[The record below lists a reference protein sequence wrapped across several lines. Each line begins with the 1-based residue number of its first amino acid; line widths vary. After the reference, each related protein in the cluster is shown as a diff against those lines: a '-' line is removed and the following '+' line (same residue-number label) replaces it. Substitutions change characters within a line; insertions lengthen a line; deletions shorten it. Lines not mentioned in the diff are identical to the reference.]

1 MGREEFLN
9 LPFFK
14 ERGFVLKKC
23 KVCGKEFWTLDPE
36 REVCGDQPCVDYEFI
51 GRRGAVGFERPA
63 DVREAFLS
71 FFERKGH
78 ARVRRYP
85 VVARWREDVY
95 LVGASIYDFQ
105 PWVTEGIVEPPA
117 NPLVISQ
124 PSIRLTDVDN
134 VGRSGRHLTG
144 FEMMAHHAFNIR
156 GKEVYWANE
165 TVEYAFE
172 VLTDVFKIPPEEI
185 TFKFDWWSGG
195 GNAGEDYE
203 VLARG
208 LELATLVFMHYKVAD
223 DGRLIEMPNRIVD
236 TGYGLE
242 RLLWFLKGTP
252 TVYDAVFGSLV
263 EELRARA
270 GLAPLEPRILEAL
283 ARKSGKL
290 DFKEPERAFAAF
302 REIARSM
309 GMKPEELWEL
319 VSPYHSLY
327 ALLDHA
333 RSIMWMLGDGV
344 VPSNVGAG
352 YLARLLIRR
361 ALRHLWRLGL
371 GIPLAEVVAM
381 QIRAWASDFPEYEEL
396 EDEILDMVHYEESR
410 YKETLDHGRKVVE
423 RVARELKA
431 KGVGAVPVDTLLTL
445 YESHGLPPEFVAEE
459 ASKFHLTVEVPPNF
473 YSMLASRHEA
483 SPRKPAQLDEALLKL
498 AEGLPP
504 TRKLYYE
511 DPRALEFEAKVL
523 RVLGSAVIL
532 DQTAFYPEGG
542 GQPHDEGTLEWGG
555 GSCRVVR
562 VFKVGDVVVHECEGE
577 LPPEG
582 SRVRGRVNSERRL
595 ALMRNHTATHI
606 LLGAAR
612 RVLGKHVWQAGAQ
625 KGVEQSR
632 LDITHHRKIT
642 VEELRAIEE
651 LANRVVM
658 ENRPVNVFFA
668 DRTAAEM
675 KYGFV
680 LYQGGVVPEPKLR
693 IVEIEGWDV
702 EACGGIHCSRTGEV
716 GLIKIVKV
724 ERIQDGVSRIVFK
737 VGDAAL
743 KHVWQMEDALNE
755 IAQELGVDVG
765 EAAASVKELAQER
778 DRLAKELS
786 KARETL
792 LEIAA
797 SELASKAE
805 EVAGVKLV
813 AGVVELEDVRELAL
827 RVARRLQRAVVGLVN
842 GRGEYAVKVDASLVR
857 EGLDARRLSGEISK
871 RAGGRGGGAP
881 DLVSGRVENPGKFPE
896 ALRDALLE
904 ALAAKA

>member
-1 MGREEFLN
+1 MRRDEFLK

-14 ERGFVLKKC
+14 EHGFTLKKC
-23 KVCGKEFWTLDPE
+23 RVCGKEFWTLNPD
-36 REVCGDQPCVDYEFI
+36 RDVCGDQPCVDYEFI
-51 GRRGAVGFERPA
+51 GKRSAAGFDEPA

-71 FFERKGH
+71 FFEREGH
-78 ARVRRYP
+78 TRVRRYP

-144 FEMMAHHAFNIR
+144 FEMMAHHAFNVR

-165 TVEYAFE
+165 TVEYAFR
-172 VLTDVFKIPPEEI
+172 VLTEVFKIPPEEI

-203 VLARG
+203 VLAGG

-242 RLLWFLKGTP
+242 RMLWFLKGAP
-252 TVYDAVFGSLV
+252 TVYDATFGALV
-263 EELRARA
+263 EELRVKA
-270 GLAPLEPRILEAL
+270 GLTPLEPGILEAL
-283 ARKSGKL
+283 ARRSGKL
-290 DFKEPERAFAAF
+290 DFKEPEKAFAAF
-302 REIARSM
+302 REIARLL
-309 GMKPEELWEL
+309 GMNTEELWEL

-361 ALRHLWRLGL
+361 ALRHLWKLGL
-371 GIPLAEVVAM
+371 SMSLADVVLM
-381 QIRAWASDFPEYEEL
+381 QIKAWAKDFPEYKEL
-396 EDEILDMVHYEESR
+396 ENEILDMVEHEESR
-410 YKETLDHGRKVVE
+410 YKETLSYGRKVVE

-431 KGVGAVPVDTLLTL
+431 KGASTVPLDTLLAL
-445 YESHGLPPEFVAEE
+445 YESHGLPPDFVAEE
-459 ASKFHLTVEVPPNF
+459 ASKLGLAVEVPLNF
-473 YSMLASRHEA
+473 YSILASKHEA
-483 SPRKPAQLDEALLKL
+483 GPRKPAPLDEELLKL
-498 AEGLPP
+498 VEGLPP
-504 TRKLYYE
+504 TRNLYYE
-511 DPRALEFEAKVL
+511 DPRALEFEARVL
-523 RVLGSAVIL
+523 RVSGNAVVL

-542 GQPHDEGTLEWGG
+542 GQPHDEGVLEWDG

-562 VFKVGDVVVHECEGE
+562 VFKAGDAVVHVCEGAV
-577 LPPEG
+577 PPEG
-582 SRVRGRVNSERRL
+582 ARVKGRIDGERRF

-632 LDITHHRKIT
+632 LDITHHRRIEP
-642 VEELRAIEE
+642 EELRAIEE

-658 ENRPVNVFFA
+658 ENRPVNIFFA
-668 DRTAAEM
+668 DRTTAEM

-680 LYQGGVVPEPKLR
+680 LYQGGVVPEPTLR
-693 IVEIEGWDV
+693 VVEIEGWDV
-702 EACGGIHCSRTGEV
+702 EACGGLHCSRTGEV
-716 GLIKIVKV
+716 GLIKVIKV
-724 ERIQDGVSRIVFK
+724 ERIQDGVSRLIFK

-743 KHVWQMEDALNE
+743 KHVWQLEDSLNA
-755 IAQELGVDVG
+755 IAQELGVDAA
-765 EAAASVKELAQER
+765 EAPKSVKELVKER
-778 DRLAKELS
+778 DRLVKELS
-786 KARETL
+786 RAEETL
-792 LEIAA
+792 LDVVAN
-797 SELASKAE
+797 ELASKAE

-813 AGVVELEDVRELAL
+813 ACSVEHEDVKELAL
-827 RVARRLQRAVVGLVN
+827 RTAKRLQRAVVGLVN
-842 GRGEYAVKVDASLVR
+842 DKGDYAIKVDVNLLK
-857 EGLDARRLSGEISK
+857 EGLDARRLSEQIAK
-871 RAGGRGGGAP
+871 RAGGKGGGAP
-881 DLVSGRVENPGKFPE
+881 DLVSGRVEDPKKFLE
-896 ALRDALLE
+896 ALRNAVAE
-904 ALAAKA
+904 ALTGKA